1 MTQSLRLVQGQELEE
16 SAFVVFQVDL
26 ELLWVRLLSTLQ
38 RLDASVV
45 LPYETLELGRSIS
58 KLGGGLRQDLVGVR
72 LVHVVSH
79 CLTPLVSL
87 IPLNETA

>member
-45 LPYETLELGRSIS
+45 LPYETLELGRSIG
-58 KLGGGLRQDLVGVR
+58 KLRGGL
-72 LVHVVSH
+72 
-79 CLTPLVSL
+79 
-87 IPLNETA
+87 